1 MVTHRQVLLGSTL
14 EQCTY
19 QPTKQPSRYLFRE
32 TDTKRIFAVDEP
44 TVFKNLLMLGG
55 AGSGKSNVINQV
67 VAQTQ
72 LWAQKSSEK
81 ALSVIFDTKGDYIR
95 HPGFFHP
102 GDLIIANGGE
112 YRGRSAVWNL
122 FEDVLADG
130 DEKENYEPNAREIAA
145 VYFSDRGSQSQPFF
159 ANAARDIFA
168 SAIIYFIRRR
178 QDNPTQWRDKLN
190 NEFLK
195 RFLLYHSAKDLVR
208 YFTHYPDLR
217 GIASYLGDGTSN
229 QALGVMAELHSMLYE
244 CFQGSFAAKA
254 APGQPSFSI
263 RRVVREKQVRSIFIM
278 YDLSQGETLAPVY
291 KLLIDLALKEALSA
305 HANGR
310 VHLFLDEL
318 KLLPNLRHL
327 EDALNFGRSKKVGI
341 VAGLQSVDQL
351 FTAYGDHVGRDILA
365 GFGSVFAF
373 HLNDAASREYIT
385 ALYGQNLVAYRYE
398 NAGGQTLDREREGHT
413 VEDWDMM
420 ALGPGQAVVSLA
432 SQAFPF
438 RFSFEKDPALG
449 G

>member
-1 MVTHRQVLLGSTL
+1 MVRHQQVLQGSTL
-14 EQCTY
+14 GHCTY
-19 QPTKQPSRYLFRE
+19 QPTNQPGRYLFRE
-32 TDTKRIFAVDEP
+32 TDTKKLFAVDEP
-44 TVFKNLLMLGG
+44 TVFKNILMLGG
-55 AGSGKSNVINQV
+55 AGSGKSNAINQI

-72 LWAQKSSEK
+72 RWAREEEAK
-81 ALSVIFDTKGDYIR
+81 AISIIFDTKGDYIS
-95 HPGFFHP
+95 HPGFFQP
-102 GDLIIANGGE
+102 GDLVIANGGE
-112 YRGRSAVWNL
+112 YRSRSAVWNL

-130 DEKENYEPNAREIAA
+130 EAEADYEPNAREIAA
-145 VYFSDRGSQSQPFF
+145 VYFSGRGSQTQPFF

-168 SAIIYFIRRR
+168 ATILYFIRRR
-178 QDNPTQWRDKLN
+178 RDNPEQWSDKLN
-190 NEFLK
+190 NQFLK
-195 RFLLYHSAKDLVR
+195 EFLLYHSAEELVR
-208 YFTHYPDLR
+208 YLTRYPDLR

-254 APGQPSFSI
+254 SPGHPSFSI
-263 RRVVREKQVRSIFIM
+263 RRVVREKRVQSIFIM
-278 YDLSQGETLAPVY
+278 YDLSMGETLAPVY

-305 HANGR
+305 NANGR

-327 EDALNFGRSKKVGI
+327 EDALNFGRSKKIGV
-341 VAGLQSVDQL
+341 VAGLQSVEQI
-351 FTAYGDHVGRDILA
+351 FTAYGDHVGNDILA

-385 ALYGQNLVAYRYE
+385 KLYGRNLVAYRYD
-398 NAGGQTLDREREGHT
+398 NPGGQPIDREREGYT

-432 SQAFPF
+432 SQALPF
-438 RFSFEKDPALG
+438 RFYFELDPALRG
-449 G
+449 